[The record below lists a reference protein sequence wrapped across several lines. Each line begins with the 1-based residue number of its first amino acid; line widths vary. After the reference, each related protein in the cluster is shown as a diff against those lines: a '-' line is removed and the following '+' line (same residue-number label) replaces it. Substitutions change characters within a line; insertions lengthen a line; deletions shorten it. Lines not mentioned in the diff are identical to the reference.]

1 MNKNADLL
9 FTKEI
14 TPLIIPKE
22 KVVVLEPDW
31 SLERALIVL
40 TRKGTTSVPVIHPDG
55 KVEGIISKTNILDF
69 LINPNKAQ
77 ELDFSKLKEYR
88 VSDAMDR
95 NHMGI
100 MANSIFS
107 FAFEVLVNRSYIPI
121 IDIRNQFVG
130 ILTRKVMMEKVI
142 EYFHE
147 EYLQTVSTEL

>member
-1 MNKNADLL
+1 MEKHNLL

-14 TPLIIPKE
+14 TPFIIPKE
-22 KVVVLEPDW
+22 KVVVVEPEW
-31 SLERALIVL
+31 SLERALLVL

-55 KVEGIISKTNILDF
+55 RVEGIISKTNILDF
-69 LINPNKAQ
+69 LMTNKAE
-77 ELDFSKLKEYR
+77 ELDFSRLKEFR
-88 VSDAMDR
+88 VLDAMDR

-121 IDIRNQFVG
+121 IDIRHQFVG

-147 EYLQTVSTEL
+147 EYLQTVSNE